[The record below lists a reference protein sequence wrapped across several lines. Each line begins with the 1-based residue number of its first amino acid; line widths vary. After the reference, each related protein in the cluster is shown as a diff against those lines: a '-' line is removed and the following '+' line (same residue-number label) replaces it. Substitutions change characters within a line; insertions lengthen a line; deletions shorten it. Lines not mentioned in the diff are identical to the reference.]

1 MDGNESAGSNPNES
15 SRRASV
21 MRFGSQLYQNPKNSG
36 KIFRQHNVGYM
47 RIGVRTSWL
56 RNVTLRK
63 TKAGPTPVW
72 SYLPV
77 YMETSTGYADPKITI
92 NLDI

>member
-1 MDGNESAGSNPNES
+1 
-15 SRRASV
+15 

-56 RNVTLRK
+56 RDVTLRK
-63 TKAGPTPVW
+63 NKAGPTPVW

>member
-1 MDGNESAGSNPNES
+1 
-15 SRRASV
+15 

-56 RNVTLRK
+56 RDVTLRK

>member
-1 MDGNESAGSNPNES
+1 
-15 SRRASV
+15 

-47 RIGVRTSWL
+47 RIWVRTSWL
-56 RNVTLRK
+56 RDVTLRK

-72 SYLPV
+72 SYQSV
-77 YMETSTGYADPKITI
+77 YIETSTGYADPKITI
-92 NLDI
+92 DLDI

>member
-1 MDGNESAGSNPNES
+1 MDGSESAGSNPNES

-56 RNVTLRK
+56 RDVTLRK

>member
-56 RNVTLRK
+56 RDVTLRK
-63 TKAGPTPVW
+63 NKAGPTPVW